1 MKHINTFLRKPA
13 TLLALILF
21 LGAAMPAN
29 AQTLTPIVPFTQ
41 RTAAGTPNTKV
52 YNIKGDFQMIGNK
65 NLTADTY
72 SATGSNDVDMV
83 YVDID
88 GDAATLNSSSAELVY
103 STENG
108 AIPECTNIIYA
119 GLYWLGR
126 AHNANSGLNPN
137 SPNTW
142 TETNNRNNNSSFNGY
157 TLTISST
164 GNNPQTATYI
174 FTPATGNPVIFKL
187 TTNDNEQI
195 TGLTVQTGI
204 NGTPANLTS
213 TRTDYNSEW
222 WNENYVQATL
232 NTPYTVNTGTTS
244 ILVNN
249 LRASTSNNTIDGTFF
264 ANVTIPAKTL
274 DKSVVKLKYGTG
286 AYTTV
291 SAQDDAFTKNIY
303 YPTAAD
309 GYMYSAYAEV
319 TDFVKGKGQGVYTVA
334 DIALNEGTG
343 DGTGLFGGWALV
355 VVYENPKMTLRDVT
369 IFDGHAHI
377 NDLYV
382 EGTGAERMTY
392 GTLPVSGF
400 NTVQEGDVNMK
411 IGIVAG
417 EGDIGVGGG
426 TLNANGTTSGNV
438 DNFSILDANTTTETY
453 RPLSTATN
461 PVTNFFTSGIQTTG
475 TRNPSDT
482 NNYGIDIVN
491 VIVPPEYLK
500 NEQTSTTFRYG
511 TNQDTYIIPVIAMA
525 VDAYIPDLRPFISGS
540 VGDEPI
546 GGTTPIKV
554 DPGADIVYKLE
565 ISNPPTSGNEAIN
578 NLVIS
583 IDVPYTTSFVSATA
597 VINGAASPGTV
608 SHTDNL
614 ITWNVGNI
622 PLQAAGAPPYAT
634 LTYILKVTE
643 DPTILCNP
651 NCTPKVILV
660 GSASGTGAES
670 GSDFS
675 NLRFIQGYDT
685 SGQCENAPIT
695 TPLTI
700 DINTD
705 NLPEDYCNAA
715 GGGNISFTYC
725 DLSTTAGNPINFP
738 ALQARFPAGVR
749 FWSAYETEAGTN
761 FVKPTEGATEYI
773 GADIDVPSGQTEVMM
788 TYYAIPPGTTTCYW
802 IVTIKVEKC
811 NFWMGTNSNVWDL
824 GTNWTQGIPGSG
836 TIKNDVTFATVSNYG
851 IAAVND
857 LIVDDAVTGMKTIN
871 NLTNNSDKA
880 LIIPVEKTLVIKEKA
895 TTSGPDR
902 LIIKSEKEKANGALI
917 FEKPN
922 QNEGVQAT
930 VEFASKSK
938 PASGTWPRAWQY
950 FGTPVT
956 GKKLNELFP
965 TNIQGS
971 IYGGNPAAN
980 TIVRRYDE
988 SLNLLSSYQE
998 KWADMDPAETVL
1010 AYRGYEITQPQSAFD
1025 NATAPYRFRGP
1036 LVTANSNVSLPISP
1050 DGIYAR
1056 GSFILANPYAAPIFY
1071 DNIVDGD
1078 FENLQKVF
1086 YIFNTGS
1093 RQDWLDQNGE
1103 TELGELPGT
1112 YTSIPVYSGQTM
1124 GKTQIPS
1131 MQGFLVAANDLTG
1144 STPVFKFRYATVYR
1158 PTGNTTPNEPMLV
1171 QRAGGSSNAKGKP
1184 MRETWPLITMD
1195 VIGQNSSD
1203 RLYLITADEA
1213 SKGYDDG
1220 WDGYK
1225 FIAPDLAQL
1234 YAFDS
1239 DGNRL
1244 QVNSDNNLNGTYI
1257 GFTSG
1262 GETSYKL
1269 RFTFSKVEEAYSD
1282 VFLEDLA
1289 TGVTHTLK
1297 DGLTLTF
1304 TPSSGTAEKR
1314 FKLTAKPGKKKPGDT
1329 NSKFLKIHT
1338 ANNLI
1343 TLDNSTEENGL
1354 LKVYDLVGS
1363 NVFESVFI
1371 PGANDFTLSLN
1382 KGSYIIEAKTASER
1396 SVVKSILK

>member
-1 MKHINTFLRKPA
+1 
-13 TLLALILF
+13 
-21 LGAAMPAN
+21 
-29 AQTLTPIVPFTQ
+29 
-41 RTAAGTPNTKV
+41 
-52 YNIKGDFQMIGNK
+52 
-65 NLTADTY
+65 
-72 SATGSNDVDMV
+72 
-83 YVDID
+83 
-88 GDAATLNSSSAELVY
+88 
-103 STENG
+103 
-108 AIPECTNIIYA
+108 
-119 GLYWLGR
+119 
-126 AHNANSGLNPN
+126 
-137 SPNTW
+137 
-142 TETNNRNNNSSFNGY
+142 
-157 TLTISST
+157 
-164 GNNPQTATYI
+164 
-174 FTPATGNPVIFKL
+174 
-187 TTNDNEQI
+187 
-195 TGLTVQTGI
+195 
-204 NGTPANLTS
+204 
-213 TRTDYNSEW
+213 
-222 WNENYVQATL
+222 
-232 NTPYTVNTGTTS
+232 
-244 ILVNN
+244 
-249 LRASTSNNTIDGTFF
+249 
-264 ANVTIPAKTL
+264 
-274 DKSVVKLKYGTG
+274 
-286 AYTTV
+286 
-291 SAQDDAFTKNIY
+291 
-303 YPTAAD
+303 
-309 GYMYSAYAEV
+309 
-319 TDFVKGKGQGVYTVA
+319 
-334 DIALNEGTG
+334 
-343 DGTGLFGGWALV
+343 
-355 VVYENPKMTLRDVT
+355 
-369 IFDGHAHI
+369 
-377 NDLYV
+377 
-382 EGTGAERMTY
+382 
-392 GTLPVSGF
+392 
-400 NTVQEGDVNMK
+400 
-411 IGIVAG
+411 
-417 EGDIGVGGG
+417 
-426 TLNANGTTSGNV
+426 
-438 DNFSILDANTTTETY
+438 
-453 RPLSTATN
+453 
-461 PVTNFFTSGIQTTG
+461 
-475 TRNPSDT
+475 
-482 NNYGIDIVN
+482 
-491 VIVPPEYLK
+491 
-500 NEQTSTTFRYG
+500 
-511 TNQDTYIIPVIAMA
+511 MA
-525 VDAYIPDLRPFISGS
+525 VDAYIPDLRPFISGT
-540 VGDEPI
+540 VGGVPI
-546 GGTTPIKV
+546 GGTNPIKV
-554 DPGADIVYKLE
+554 DPGAEIVYKLE

-608 SHTDNL
+608 SHTGNL

-622 PLQAAGAPPYAT
+622 PLQAAGAPSYAT
-634 LTYILKVTE
+634 LTYTLKVTE

-660 GSASGTGAES
+660 GSASGTGANTQ
-670 GSDFS
+670 SDFS

-685 SGQCENAPIT
+685 SGQCEDAPIT

-705 NLPEDYCNAA
+705 DLPEDYCNAA

-761 FVKPTEGATEYI
+761 FVKPTEGATEYT
-773 GADIDVPSGQTEVMM
+773 GADIDIPSGQTEVTV
-788 TYYAIPPGTTTCYW
+788 TYYAIPPGATTCYW

-811 NFWMGTNSNVWDL
+811 NYWMGTNSTVWNL
-824 GTNWTQGIPGSG
+824 NTNWTQGIPGTG
-836 TIKNDVTFATVSNYG
+836 AIKNDVTFATVSNYG
-851 IAAVND
+851 TAAVND
-857 LIVDDAVTGMKTIN
+857 LVVDDATGMKTIN
-871 NLTNNSDKA
+871 NLTNESGKA

-895 TTSGPDR
+895 TTNGPDR

-930 VEFASKSK
+930 VEFASKSQ
-938 PASGTWPRAWQY
+938 PASGQWPRVWQY

-965 TNIQGS
+965 ANIQGS
-971 IYGGNPAAN
+971 IYGGNPAN
-980 TIVRRYDE
+980 TIVRRYHE
-988 SLNLLSSYQE
+988 PLNLLSSYQE

-1025 NATAPYRFRGP
+1025 NANTAPYRFRGP

-1103 TELGELPGT
+1103 TELGEQPGT
-1112 YTSIPVYSGQTM
+1112 YTSIPLYAGGTIN
-1124 GKTQIPS
+1124 KTQIPS

-1158 PTGNTTPNEPMLV
+1158 PIGNTDANEPMLV

-1239 DGNRL
+1239 NGNRL

-1343 TLDNSTEENGL
+1343 TLDNSTDESGV

-1363 NVFESVFI
+1363 IVFESAFI
-1371 PGANDFTLSLN
+1371 PGSNDFTLN
-1382 KGSYIIEAKTASER
+1382 MKKGSYIIEAKTASER

>member
-1 MKHINTFLRKPA
+1 MKHSNPFIRKPV
-13 TLLALILF
+13 LLPALIFILI
-21 LGAAMPAN
+21 LTTALPASG
-29 AQTLTPIVPFTQ
+29 QTVTPRVPFTQ
-41 RTAAGTPNTKV
+41 RTSIADPDTKV
-52 YNIKGDFQMIGNK
+52 YNIKGDFQMIGNT
-65 NLTADTY
+65 NLTLQTY
-72 SATGSNDVDMV
+72 SVTGTNSADMI
-83 YVDID
+83 YVDKD
-88 GDAATLNSSSAELVY
+88 GDGATLNSSSAELLF

-108 AIPECTNIIYA
+108 AIPACTEIIYA

-142 TETNNRNNNSSFNGY
+142 TEINASTANRSNNSILNGY
-157 TLTISST
+157 TLTIVST
-164 GNNPQTATYI
+164 GTASPRTATYT
-174 FTPATGNPVIFKL
+174 FTPATGSPVIF
-187 TTNDNEQI
+187 TMIRTDNEQI
-195 TGLTVQTGI
+195 NSLTVKVGTG
-204 NGTPANLTS
+204 TATS
-213 TRTDYNSEW
+213 VPFSLSSATQNVDDW
-222 WNENYVQATL
+222 VQATL
-232 NTPYTVNTGTTS
+232 TTPYVINTGTGT
-244 ILVNN
+244 ITVNN
-249 LRASTSNNTIDGTFF
+249 LRAAADNNDIDGSFF
-264 ANVTIPAKTL
+264 ANVTIPAKIL

-286 AYTTV
+286 AYTIV
-291 SAQDDAFTKNIY
+291 SAQDDTFTKNIY

-319 TDFVKGKGQGVYTVA
+319 TDFVKEKGQGVYTVA
-334 DIALNEGTG
+334 DIALNDGTG

-369 IFDGHAHI
+369 IFDGHAFI
-377 NDLYV
+377 ADQYTPTQNG
-382 EGTGAERMTY
+382 GTMTY

-400 NTVQEGDVNMK
+400 NTVQSGTVNMK

-417 EGDIGVGGG
+417 EGDIGVGG
-426 TLNANGTTSGNV
+426 TLGNV
-438 DNFSILDANTTTETY
+438 DNFSIVKHDDPNTWY
-453 RPLSTATN
+453 PLSTTTN

-475 TRNPSDT
+475 TRNPSLA
-482 NNYGIDIVN
+482 NNTGIDIVN
-491 VIVPPEYLK
+491 VNVSTVAPNALTNK
-500 NEQTSTTFRYG
+500 QTSTTFRYG

-525 VDAYIPDLRPFISGS
+525 VDAYIPDLRPFISGT
-540 VGDEPI
+540 VGGVPI
-546 GGTTPIKV
+546 GGTNPIKV
-554 DPGADIVYKLE
+554 DPGAEIVYKLE

-608 SHTDNL
+608 SHTGNL

-634 LTYILKVTE
+634 LTYTLKVTE

-660 GSASGTGAES
+660 GSASGTGANTQ
-670 GSDFS
+670 SDFS

-685 SGQCENAPIT
+685 SGQCEDAPIT

-705 NLPEDYCNAA
+705 DLPEDYCNAA

-725 DLSTTAGNPINFP
+725 DLNTPSGNPINFP

-761 FVKPTEGATEYI
+761 FVKPTEGATEYT
-773 GADIDVPSGQTEVMM
+773 GADINVPDGQTEVTV
-788 TYYAIPPGTTTCYW
+788 TYYAIPPGATTCYW

-811 NFWMGTNSNVWDL
+811 NYWMGTNSTVWNSN
-824 GTNWTQGIPGSG
+824 TNWTQGIPGTG
-836 TIKNDVTFATVSNYG
+836 AIKNDVTFATVSNYG
-851 IAAVND
+851 TAAVND
-857 LIVDDAVTGMKTIN
+857 LVVDDATGMKTIN
-871 NLTNNSDKA
+871 NLTNESGKA

-895 TTSGPDR
+895 TTNGPDR
-902 LIIKSEKEKANGALI
+902 LIIKSEKEKVNGALI

-930 VEFASKSK
+930 VEFASKSQ
-938 PASGTWPRAWQY
+938 PASGQWPRVWQY

-965 TNIQGS
+965 ANIQGS
-971 IYGGNPAAN
+971 IYGGNPAN
-980 TIVRRYDE
+980 TIVRRYHE
-988 SLNLLSSYQE
+988 PLNLLSSYQE

-1025 NATAPYRFRGP
+1025 NANTAPYRFRGP

-1103 TELGELPGT
+1103 TELGEQPGT
-1112 YTSIPVYSGQTM
+1112 YTSIPLYAGGTID
-1124 GKTQIPS
+1124 KTQIPS
-1131 MQGFLVAANDLTG
+1131 MQGFLVAAYDLNVSPAT
-1144 STPVFKFRYATVYR
+1144 FKFRYATVYR
-1158 PTGNTTPNEPMLV
+1158 PSGITTANEPMLV
-1171 QRAGGSSNAKGKP
+1171 QRDGGSSSAKGKP
-1184 MRETWPLITMD
+1184 VRETKPLITMD

-1225 FIAPDLAQL
+1225 FITPNLAQL

-1297 DGLTLTF
+1297 DGLTVTF
-1304 TPSSGTAEKR
+1304 IPSSGTVEKR

>member
-1 MKHINTFLRKPA
+1 MVEITPSISPA
-13 TLLALILF
+13 VAETIL
-21 LGAAMPAN
+21 
-29 AQTLTPIVPFTQ
+29 
-41 RTAAGTPNTKV
+41 
-52 YNIKGDFQMIGNK
+52 
-65 NLTADTY
+65 
-72 SATGSNDVDMV
+72 
-83 YVDID
+83 
-88 GDAATLNSSSAELVY
+88 
-103 STENG
+103 
-108 AIPECTNIIYA
+108 
-119 GLYWLGR
+119 
-126 AHNANSGLNPN
+126 
-137 SPNTW
+137 
-142 TETNNRNNNSSFNGY
+142 
-157 TLTISST
+157 
-164 GNNPQTATYI
+164 
-174 FTPATGNPVIFKL
+174 
-187 TTNDNEQI
+187 
-195 TGLTVQTGI
+195 
-204 NGTPANLTS
+204 
-213 TRTDYNSEW
+213 
-222 WNENYVQATL
+222 
-232 NTPYTVNTGTTS
+232 
-244 ILVNN
+244 
-249 LRASTSNNTIDGTFF
+249 
-264 ANVTIPAKTL
+264 
-274 DKSVVKLKYGTG
+274 
-286 AYTTV
+286 
-291 SAQDDAFTKNIY
+291 
-303 YPTAAD
+303 
-309 GYMYSAYAEV
+309 
-319 TDFVKGKGQGVYTVA
+319 
-334 DIALNEGTG
+334 
-343 DGTGLFGGWALV
+343 
-355 VVYENPKMTLRDVT
+355 
-369 IFDGHAHI
+369 
-377 NDLYV
+377 
-382 EGTGAERMTY
+382 
-392 GTLPVSGF
+392 
-400 NTVQEGDVNMK
+400 
-411 IGIVAG
+411 
-417 EGDIGVGGG
+417 
-426 TLNANGTTSGNV
+426 
-438 DNFSILDANTTTETY
+438 
-453 RPLSTATN
+453 
-461 PVTNFFTSGIQTTG
+461 
-475 TRNPSDT
+475 
-482 NNYGIDIVN
+482 
-491 VIVPPEYLK
+491 
-500 NEQTSTTFRYG
+500 
-511 TNQDTYIIPVIAMA
+511 
-525 VDAYIPDLRPFISGS
+525 
-540 VGDEPI
+540 
-546 GGTTPIKV
+546 KV

-685 SGQCENAPIT
+685 SGQCEDAPIT

-705 NLPEDYCNAA
+705 DLPEDYCNAA

-761 FVKPTEGATEYI
+761 FVKPTEGATEYT
-773 GADIDVPSGQTEVMM
+773 GADINVTAGQTEVTE
-788 TYYAIPPGTTTCYW
+788 TYYAIPPGATTCYW

-811 NFWMGTNSNVWDL
+811 NYWMGTNSTVWNL
-824 GTNWTQGIPGSG
+824 NTNWTQGIPGTG
-836 TIKNDVTFATVSNYG
+836 AIKNDVTFATVSNYG
-851 IAAVND
+851 TAAVND
-857 LIVDDAVTGMKTIN
+857 LVVDDATGMKTIN
-871 NLTNNSDKA
+871 NLTNESGKA

-895 TTSGPDR
+895 TTNGPDR

-930 VEFASKSK
+930 VEFASKSQ
-938 PASGTWPRAWQY
+938 PASGQWPRVWQY

-965 TNIQGS
+965 ANIQGS
-971 IYGGNPAAN
+971 IYGGNPALN

-1025 NATAPYRFRGP
+1025 NANTAPYRFRGP

-1056 GSFILANPYAAPIFY
+1056 GSYVLANPYAAPIFY
-1071 DNIVDGD
+1071 SNLSDDD
-1078 FENLQKVF
+1078 FVNLFKTI

-1103 TELGELPGT
+1103 TELGEQPGT
-1112 YTSIPVYSGQTM
+1112 YTSIPLYAGGTIN
-1124 GKTQIPS
+1124 KTQIPS
-1131 MQGFLVAANDLTG
+1131 MQGFLVAAYDLTG

-1158 PTGNTTPNEPMLV
+1158 PSGITTANEPMLV
-1171 QRAGGSSNAKGKP
+1171 QRDGGSSSAKGKP
-1184 MRETWPLITMD
+1184 MRETKPLITMD

-1239 DGNRL
+1239 NGNRL

-1371 PGANDFTLSLN
+1371 PGSNDFTLN
-1382 KGSYIIEAKTASER
+1382 MKKGSYIIEAKTASER

>member
-1 MKHINTFLRKPA
+1 
-13 TLLALILF
+13 
-21 LGAAMPAN
+21 
-29 AQTLTPIVPFTQ
+29 
-41 RTAAGTPNTKV
+41 
-52 YNIKGDFQMIGNK
+52 
-65 NLTADTY
+65 
-72 SATGSNDVDMV
+72 
-83 YVDID
+83 
-88 GDAATLNSSSAELVY
+88 
-103 STENG
+103 
-108 AIPECTNIIYA
+108 
-119 GLYWLGR
+119 
-126 AHNANSGLNPN
+126 
-137 SPNTW
+137 
-142 TETNNRNNNSSFNGY
+142 
-157 TLTISST
+157 
-164 GNNPQTATYI
+164 
-174 FTPATGNPVIFKL
+174 
-187 TTNDNEQI
+187 
-195 TGLTVQTGI
+195 
-204 NGTPANLTS
+204 
-213 TRTDYNSEW
+213 
-222 WNENYVQATL
+222 
-232 NTPYTVNTGTTS
+232 
-244 ILVNN
+244 
-249 LRASTSNNTIDGTFF
+249 
-264 ANVTIPAKTL
+264 
-274 DKSVVKLKYGTG
+274 
-286 AYTTV
+286 
-291 SAQDDAFTKNIY
+291 
-303 YPTAAD
+303 
-309 GYMYSAYAEV
+309 
-319 TDFVKGKGQGVYTVA
+319 
-334 DIALNEGTG
+334 
-343 DGTGLFGGWALV
+343 
-355 VVYENPKMTLRDVT
+355 MTLRDVT

-377 NDLYV
+377 AAQTV
-382 EGTGAERMTY
+382 GTMNY
-392 GTLPVSGF
+392 GYLDVSGF
-400 NTVQEGDVNMK
+400 NTVQSGNVNMK
-411 IGIVAG
+411 IGIIAG
-417 EGDIGVGGG
+417 EGDATVGGTG
-426 TLNANGTTSGNV
+426 SQV
-438 DNFSILDANTTTETY
+438 DNFSILDANTTTTTY
-453 RPLSTATN
+453 RPLSTTTN
-461 PVTNFFTSGIQTTG
+461 PVANFFTSGIQTTG
-475 TRNPSDT
+475 TRNPSHT

-491 VIVPPEYLK
+491 VTVPPAYLK
-500 NEQTSTTFRYG
+500 NKQTSTTFRYG
-511 TNQDTYIIPVIAMA
+511 TNQDTYIIPCIAMA

-540 VGDEPI
+540 VGGEPI
-546 GGTTPIKV
+546 GGTNPIKV
-554 DPGADIVYKLE
+554 DPGEEVEYTLVL
-565 ISNPPTSGNEAIN
+565 SNPPTPGNEPIN
-578 NLVIS
+578 NVVIS

-597 VINGAASPGTV
+597 VINGVASPASV
-608 SHTDNL
+608 SHSNNL

-622 PLQAAGAPPYAT
+622 PLQTLGATPYAT
-634 LTYILKVTE
+634 LTYTLKVTE

-685 SGQCENAPIT
+685 SGQCEDAPIT

-705 NLPEDYCNAA
+705 DLPEDYCDAA

-725 DLSTTAGNPINFP
+725 DLTAGNPIDFA
-738 ALQARFPAGVR
+738 ALKARFPAGVR
-749 FWSAYETEAGTN
+749 FWSEIETETGTN
-761 FVKPTEGATEYI
+761 FVKPTEVATEYT
-773 GADIDVPSGQTEVMM
+773 GADINVPAGETEV
-788 TYYAIPPGTTTCYW
+788 TVIYYAIPPGTTTCYW

-811 NFWMGTNSNVWDL
+811 NFWMGTTSNVWDL

-851 IAAVND
+851 TAAVND
-857 LIVDDAVTGMKTIN
+857 LVVDDATGMKTIN
-871 NLTNNSDKA
+871 NLTNESGKA

-895 TTSGPDR
+895 TTNGPDR

-930 VEFASKSK
+930 VEFASKSQ
-938 PASGTWPRAWQY
+938 PASGQWPRVWQY

-965 TNIQGS
+965 ANIQGS
-971 IYGGNPAAN
+971 IYGGNPALN

-1025 NATAPYRFRGP
+1025 NANTAPYRFRGP
-1036 LVTANSNVSLPISP
+1036 LVTANSNVSLPISQ

-1103 TELGELPGT
+1103 TELGEQPGT

-1131 MQGFLVAANDLTG
+1131 MQGFLVAAYDLNVSPAT
-1144 STPVFKFRYATVYR
+1144 FKFRYATVYR
-1158 PTGNTTPNEPMLV
+1158 PSGNPTANEPMLV
-1171 QRAGGSSNAKGKP
+1171 QRDGGSSSAKGKP
-1184 MRETWPLITMD
+1184 VRETKPLITMD

-1225 FIAPDLAQL
+1225 FITPNLAQL

-1244 QVNSDNNLNGTYI
+1244 QVNSDNNLNDTYI

-1269 RFTFSKVEEAYSD
+1269 RFTFSKVDEAYTD
-1282 VFLEDLA
+1282 VFLEDLV
-1289 TGVTHTLK
+1289 TGVSHILK

-1343 TLDNSTEENGL
+1343 TLDNSTDESGV

-1363 NVFESVFI
+1363 IVFESAFI
-1371 PGANDFTLSLN
+1371 PGSNDFTLN
-1382 KGSYIIEAKTASER
+1382 MKKGSYIIEAKTASER

>member
-1 MKHINTFLRKPA
+1 M
-13 TLLALILF
+13 
-21 LGAAMPAN
+21 
-29 AQTLTPIVPFTQ
+29 
-41 RTAAGTPNTKV
+41 
-52 YNIKGDFQMIGNK
+52 
-65 NLTADTY
+65 
-72 SATGSNDVDMV
+72 
-83 YVDID
+83 
-88 GDAATLNSSSAELVY
+88 
-103 STENG
+103 
-108 AIPECTNIIYA
+108 
-119 GLYWLGR
+119 
-126 AHNANSGLNPN
+126 
-137 SPNTW
+137 
-142 TETNNRNNNSSFNGY
+142 
-157 TLTISST
+157 
-164 GNNPQTATYI
+164 
-174 FTPATGNPVIFKL
+174 
-187 TTNDNEQI
+187 
-195 TGLTVQTGI
+195 
-204 NGTPANLTS
+204 
-213 TRTDYNSEW
+213 
-222 WNENYVQATL
+222 
-232 NTPYTVNTGTTS
+232 
-244 ILVNN
+244 
-249 LRASTSNNTIDGTFF
+249 
-264 ANVTIPAKTL
+264 
-274 DKSVVKLKYGTG
+274 
-286 AYTTV
+286 
-291 SAQDDAFTKNIY
+291 
-303 YPTAAD
+303 
-309 GYMYSAYAEV
+309 
-319 TDFVKGKGQGVYTVA
+319 
-334 DIALNEGTG
+334 
-343 DGTGLFGGWALV
+343 
-355 VVYENPKMTLRDVT
+355 
-369 IFDGHAHI
+369 
-377 NDLYV
+377 
-382 EGTGAERMTY
+382 
-392 GTLPVSGF
+392 
-400 NTVQEGDVNMK
+400 
-411 IGIVAG
+411 
-417 EGDIGVGGG
+417 
-426 TLNANGTTSGNV
+426 
-438 DNFSILDANTTTETY
+438 
-453 RPLSTATN
+453 
-461 PVTNFFTSGIQTTG
+461 
-475 TRNPSDT
+475 
-482 NNYGIDIVN
+482 
-491 VIVPPEYLK
+491 
-500 NEQTSTTFRYG
+500 
-511 TNQDTYIIPVIAMA
+511 
-525 VDAYIPDLRPFISGS
+525 
-540 VGDEPI
+540 
-546 GGTTPIKV
+546 
-554 DPGADIVYKLE
+554 
-565 ISNPPTSGNEAIN
+565 
-578 NLVIS
+578 IS

-597 VINGAASPGTV
+597 VINGVASPASV
-608 SHTDNL
+608 SHSNNL

-685 SGQCENAPIT
+685 SGQCEDAPIT
-695 TPLTI
+695 TPLSI
-700 DINTD
+700 DINTA
-705 NLPEDYCNAA
+705 NLATGYCDAA

-749 FWSAYETEAGTN
+749 FWSAYETEALTN
-761 FVKPTEGATEYI
+761 FVKPTEGATEYT
-773 GADIDVPSGQTEVMM
+773 GADINVTAGQTEVTE
-788 TYYAIPPGTTTCYW
+788 TYYAIPPGATTCYW

-811 NFWMGTNSNVWDL
+811 NYWMGTNSTVWNL
-824 GTNWTQGIPGSG
+824 NTNWTQGIPGTG
-836 TIKNDVTFATVSNYG
+836 AIKNDVTFATVSNYG
-851 IAAVND
+851 TAAVND
-857 LIVDDAVTGMKTIN
+857 LVVDDVTGMKTIN
-871 NLTNNSDKA
+871 NLTNESGKA

-895 TTSGPDR
+895 TTNGPDR

-930 VEFASKSK
+930 VEFASKSQ
-938 PASGTWPRAWQY
+938 PASGQWPRVWQY

-965 TNIQGS
+965 ANIQGS
-971 IYGGNPAAN
+971 IYGGNPALN

-1025 NATAPYRFRGP
+1025 NANTAPYRFRGP

-1056 GSFILANPYAAPIFY
+1056 GSYVLANPYAAPIFY
-1071 DNIVDGD
+1071 SNLIDDD
-1078 FENLQKVF
+1078 FVNLFKTI

-1103 TELGELPGT
+1103 TELGEQPGT
-1112 YTSIPVYSGQTM
+1112 YTSIPLYTGGTIN
-1124 GKTQIPS
+1124 KTQIPS
-1131 MQGFLVAANDLTG
+1131 MQGFLVAAYDLTG

-1158 PTGNTTPNEPMLV
+1158 PSGITTANEPMLV
-1171 QRAGGSSNAKGKP
+1171 QRDGGSSSAKGKP
-1184 MRETWPLITMD
+1184 MRETKPLITMD

-1239 DGNRL
+1239 NGNRL
-1244 QVNSDNNLNGTYI
+1244 QVNSDNNLNDTYI

-1363 NVFESVFI
+1363 IVFESVFI
-1371 PGANDFTLSLN
+1371 PGANDFTLSLK